1 MSKVL
6 TVVLDESSG
15 EWVIRDGNSELGR
28 FRRLEDARARA
39 RAILLERGKG
49 SAVIYTPSGRPRE
62 RLVLQQ
68 SETGSLQVA

>member
-1 MSKVL
+1 MGNEL

-15 EWVIRDGNSELGR
+15 EWVIRDGDRELGR
-28 FRRLEDARARA
+28 FRRLEDARARV

-68 SETGSLQVA
+68 TETGSLQVA